1 MEFAQV
7 QYGGDYNPEQWS
19 PETWEEDARL
29 MQAAGVNLVTL
40 AVFAWAKL
48 EPAPGEYDFAWLD
61 QVMDL
66 LYAHGV
72 RVDLAT
78 STAAPPAWLVRLHP
92 EILPINM
99 DGVTLWHGS
108 RRHYCPHSPS
118 FQEAAGRVTT
128 ALAEHVRS
136 HPALAL
142 WHVDNEL
149 ACHYSE
155 CFCETSISQ
164 FRLWLKRRYG
174 SIGKLNDAW
183 GTGFWS
189 QAYGDWEEITAPR
202 RVPAT
207 VNPAQKLDWLRFCS
221 DSWIGVFSAQKA
233 ILKKITPAVPVT
245 TNFMSFFKPVDYFA
259 LAAEEDIVSNDSYP
273 DLSDPH
279 WMVQSA
285 MACDLVR
292 SLKKGQPW
300 LLMEQAPSQV
310 NWRLRN
316 APKRPGQMRLGSYQ
330 ALGRGANGI
339 LFFQWRASTSGSEK
353 FHSAMLPH
361 AGADSRL
368 FREIKEFGA
377 ELPRLESLLASR
389 VRADTAILFDWNN
402 WWAFEGS
409 DKPANDLKLLPE
421 IEGIYSQFFQRNIS
435 VDFAHPEED
444 LSRYKLVIAPQLY
457 LLSERAAKNMETYV
471 ANGGTLL
478 VNFFSGIV
486 NENDRV
492 LPGGYPALL
501 RDVLGMWVE
510 EFIVLM
516 EDQAN
521 TVISIDEDE
530 YSCGQWSDILH
541 LEGAESLAAY
551 QKDFFAGSPAVT
563 RHSFGKGT
571 AFYLGTS
578 LGPDGLGWLLDLIC
592 MQAAVEPVLKT
603 PKGIEA
609 VRRTVGGKTWIVLL
623 NHSGESVKIPLP
635 ETGLDLISGKIK
647 KTLTLA
653 PEAVSILQ
661 FPSGSQGVDP
671 HV

>member
-7 QYGGDYNPEQWS
+7 QYGGDYNPEQWG
-19 PETWEEDARL
+19 PATWEEDARL

-48 EPAPGEYDFAWLD
+48 EPAQGKYDFAWLD

-92 EILPINM
+92 EILPKNM

-108 RRHYCPHSPS
+108 RRHYCPHSPA
-118 FQEAAGRVTT
+118 FQEAAGKITA

-164 FRLWLKRRYG
+164 FRLWLKSRYG
-174 SIGKLNDAW
+174 SVGMLNDAW

-221 DSWIGVFSAQKA
+221 DSWMGIFSAQKA

-316 APKRPGQMRLGSYQ
+316 TPKRPGQMRLGSYQ

-361 AGADSRL
+361 AGADSASSGRSPSSAL
-368 FREIKEFGA
+368 NYTAWIPC
-377 ELPRLESLLASR
+377 LPAASAQIPPSFSIGIIGGRSKAAINPSTISSSCRWSSRSMPNSSGGILAWISLIRKKISAGINLSSLPNC
-389 VRADTAILFDWNN
+389 T
-402 WWAFEGS
+402 S
-409 DKPANDLKLLPE
+409 SAN
-421 IEGIYSQFFQRNIS
+421 
-435 VDFAHPEED
+435 
-444 LSRYKLVIAPQLY
+444 
-457 LLSERAAKNMETYV
+457 
-471 ANGGTLL
+471 
-478 VNFFSGIV
+478 
-486 NENDRV
+486 
-492 LPGGYPALL
+492 
-501 RDVLGMWVE
+501 
-510 EFIVLM
+510 
-516 EDQAN
+516 
-521 TVISIDEDE
+521 
-530 YSCGQWSDILH
+530 
-541 LEGAESLAAY
+541 
-551 QKDFFAGSPAVT
+551 
-563 RHSFGKGT
+563 
-571 AFYLGTS
+571 
-578 LGPDGLGWLLDLIC
+578 
-592 MQAAVEPVLKT
+592 EP
-603 PKGIEA
+603 P
-609 VRRTVGGKTWIVLL
+609 KTW
-623 NHSGESVKIPLP
+623 KRMWP
-635 ETGLDLISGKIK
+635 T
-647 KTLTLA
+647 A
-653 PEAVSILQ
+653 ARCW
-661 FPSGSQGVDP
+661 
-671 HV
+671 